1 MKQITKIMKKWLVFV
16 LGVVTGFFLAI
27 AIAFILNMKATNSTE
42 SINESENNDG
52 ITYFKEPGDII
63 ETKSVEVFQVLAED
77 AALVRC
83 ENERGFYHGPI
94 CLIVNDEGKYYY
106 DDQIIK
112 IPEGKVARQVGIYQ
126 YPTRNEDV
134 KTVPI
139 IEILDK

>member
-1 MKQITKIMKKWLVFV
+1 MYL
-16 LGVVTGFFLAI
+16 
-27 AIAFILNMKATNSTE
+27 
-42 SINESENNDG
+42 
-52 ITYFKEPGDII
+52 
-63 ETKSVEVFQVLAED
+63 
-77 AALVRC
+77 
-83 ENERGFYHGPI
+83 GPI

-106 DDQIIK
+106 DDQIIE

>member
-1 MKQITKIMKKWLVFV
+1 MKQVIKSMKKWLVFV
-16 LGVVTGFFLAI
+16 LGVVTGFVLTI
-27 AIAFILNMKATNSTE
+27 VIAFILNMNASNNSG
-42 SINESENNDG
+42 SINESANNDG
-52 ITYFKEPGDII
+52 LNYFKEPGDII

-83 ENERGFYHGPI
+83 ESEHEMYLGPI

-139 IEILDK
+139 IKILDK